1 MALKVKVFFYLTWE
15 LSDMTGLK
23 FLDLS
28 APDLAVP
35 VIRDHTFFYCSDIL
49 SIMMVSSKTS
59 LLCGKKNIYQKCSI
73 KKKIFSISSIYL
85 WLLFS
90 LKVDFDSAFT
100 MHFPFGH
107 FPLVWGLYK
116 LLIQ

>member
-59 LLCGKKNIYQKCSI
+59 LLCGQKIFIRSVQL
-73 KKKIFSISSIYL
+73 KKIYL
-85 WLLFS
+85 
-90 LKVDFDSAFT
+90 V
-100 MHFPFGH
+100 
-107 FPLVWGLYK
+107 
-116 LLIQ
+116 